1 MRPRTTSTATDTFRG
16 FLDVLAGSLDEVDV
30 TPTDLAARLHLSR
43 FHVDRLVSSV
53 AGETPS
59 ALRRRVLLERSA
71 YRLGTSDV
79 EILTIALE
87 AGFDSHEGYTRAFRR
102 AYGVPPSQWRR
113 HPTPYRLGVADAV
126 HFYPPGCLRLPS
138 PTHGASMDLVTGMI
152 EHHVWLVGQMLDRA
166 STLDDVTLDSP
177 IVIGVEGV
185 DDDPTLRSLL
195 GRLVGQMTM
204 WELAENGASDYDIG
218 PERTSTVAD
227 IRRQYDDVGPPFVA
241 LARRVRDEGLVDV
254 TFVNTMCSPPELFT
268 YGGLLAHVLT
278 FAAHRRT
285 LVCGAL
291 HDAGITDLGAGG
303 PTRLAQR
310 APLTTCPP
318 HDRLVT

>member
-1 MRPRTTSTATDTFRG
+1 
-16 FLDVLAGSLDEVDV
+16 
-30 TPTDLAARLHLSR
+30 
-43 FHVDRLVSSV
+43 
-53 AGETPS
+53 
-59 ALRRRVLLERSA
+59 
-71 YRLGTSDV
+71 
-79 EILTIALE
+79 
-87 AGFDSHEGYTRAFRR
+87 
-102 AYGVPPSQWRR
+102 
-113 HPTPYRLGVADAV
+113 
-126 HFYPPGCLRLPS
+126 
-138 PTHGASMDLVTGMI
+138 MDLVTGMI

-204 WELAENGASDYDIG
+204 WELAEDGASDYDIG
-218 PERTSTVAD
+218 PERTASIAD
-227 IRRQYDDVGPPFVA
+227 LRRQYDDVGPRFVA
-241 LARRVRDEGLVDV
+241 LARRVSDEGLVDV

-291 HDAGITDLGAGG
+291 HDAGINDLGAGD
-303 PTRLAQR
+303 PRDWLSEH
-310 APLTTCPP
+310 L
-318 HDRLVT
+318 

>member
-1 MRPRTTSTATDTFRG
+1 MSPRTTSTATDTFRG

-53 AGETPS
+53 AGETPA
-59 ALRRRVLLERSA
+59 ALRRRILLERSA

-79 EILTIALE
+79 DILAVAVD

-102 AYGVPPSQWRR
+102 AYGVAPSHWRR
-113 HPTPYRLGVADAV
+113 HPTPYRLGPADVV
-126 HFYPPGCLRLPS
+126 HFHPPGGLRLPS
-138 PTHGASMDLVTGMI
+138 PSEGTTMDLVTGMV

-166 STLDDVTLDSP
+166 ATLDDANLDRP
-177 IVIGVEGV
+177 VVIGVEGV

-204 WELAENGASDYDIG
+204 WELAEDGASDYDLG
-218 PERTSTVAD
+218 PERTASVAD
-227 IRRQYDDVGPPFVA
+227 LRRQYDDVGPRFVE
-241 LARRVRDEGLVDV
+241 LARRVSDEGLVDV

-291 HDAGITDLGAGG
+291 HDAGITDLGAGD
-303 PTRLAQR
+303 PRDWLSERL
-310 APLTTCPP
+310 
-318 HDRLVT
+318 